1 MVEAKKLT
9 IALAG
14 NANVGKSVIFN
25 LLTGL
30 HQHVGNWPGK
40 TVERAE
46 GTLHFK
52 GYTIDIIDLPGIYSL
67 STYSLEEQVSREYIA
82 IEKPDIVI
90 DVVDAFALE
99 RNLFFTIQ
107 LLELETP
114 MVIALNQVDLAERRG
129 IKIDHEK
136 LPELLGVSVI
146 PTIAIKGFGIHEL
159 LEKAVS
165 TVKAGE
171 SKPVKVTYG
180 KEIEE
185 RVDKIESLLQGV
197 QIRYPPRWIA
207 IQLLEGDE
215 EITDIIEG
223 IDPTIVSNAE
233 EHAAGIEKIHG
244 EHRASVIAS
253 ERYSIAN
260 KIAIECQKIVSPER
274 PGLIERLDE
283 ITTHKV
289 FGYLIMAAALLS
301 VFFAIFTFG
310 DFLSSITADFFDTLF
325 KPITIEFGTAEAI
338 FWEGAVGGF
347 VAGITLILPYVLPFY
362 FFLSI
367 IEDSGYLPRI
377 AFLLDNVM
385 HRMGLHGKA
394 IIPLILGY
402 GCNVPACFSCRI
414 METQR
419 DRLIAAFVI
428 TLVPC
433 TARTIVI
440 LGLVGAFV
448 GIKWAFM
455 LYAIDLFIIFA
466 LGRIAFKVL
475 PGEAMGLIME
485 MPPYR
490 MPLMKNVLMQT
501 WSRAKSIIYI
511 VFPYYIVG
519 GVLLAA
525 LQIAG
530 FLEPVVEILSPITVG
545 WLGLPAI
552 SGILLIFGVVR
563 KELVVGTPAII
574 FGTTNLA
581 AIFTPI
587 QMIVIAL
594 VTMLYIPCI
603 ATIAALK
610 REFGLKKALYITVF
624 EIGFAIIVGGIA
636 LRLLM
641 VLGLP

>member
-1 MVEAKKLT
+1 MVEKKKLT

-25 LLTGL
+25 QLTKL

-40 TVERAE
+40 TIEKAE

-82 IEKPDIVI
+82 IENPDIVI
-90 DVVDAFALE
+90 NVVDASVLE
-99 RNLFFTIQ
+99 RNLFFTLQ

-114 MVIALNQVDLAERRG
+114 MIIALNQIDLTESKG
-129 IKIDHEK
+129 IKIDYEK
-136 LPELLGVSVI
+136 LQEILGIPVV
-146 PTIAIKGFGIHEL
+146 PTIAIKGFGIYEL
-159 LEKAVS
+159 LEKAIS
-165 TVKAGE
+165 AIEAGE
-171 SKPVKVTYG
+171 AKSTKITYSRRIEEG
-180 KEIEE
+180 INEIEALLH
-185 RVDKIESLLQGV
+185 RTKIK
-197 QIRYPPRWIA
+197 YPHRWVA
-207 IQLLEGDE
+207 IKLLEGDKD
-215 EITDIIEG
+215 ITDSIANV
-223 IDPTIVSNAE
+223 DSTIVSRVKE
-233 EHAAGIEKIHG
+233 IAGDIERIYD
-244 EHRASVIAS
+244 EPCPMIIAS
-253 ERYSIAN
+253 ERYDIVN
-260 KIAIECQKIVSPER
+260 KISIECQKIVSPEKPR
-274 PGLIERLDE
+274 LIERWDE

-289 FGYLIMAAALLS
+289 FGYLIMVATLFS
-301 VFFAIFTFG
+301 MFFAVFTFG
-310 DFLSSITADFFDTLF
+310 DFLSSLIEGFFDTLF
-325 KPITIEFGTAEAI
+325 KGITIEFGTAEAI
-338 FWEGAVGGF
+338 LWEGAVGGF
-347 VAGITLILPYVLPFY
+347 VAGITLVLPYVFPFY
-362 FFLSI
+362 FLLSI
-367 IEDSGYLPRI
+367 LEDSGYLPRI

-394 IIPLILGY
+394 LIPLILGY

-419 DRLIAAFVI
+419 ERLIAAFVI

-466 LGRIAFKVL
+466 LGRVAFKAL
-475 PGEAMGLIME
+475 PGEATGMIME
-485 MPPYR
+485 IPSYR
-490 MPLMKNVLMQT
+490 MPLMRNVLKET
-501 WSRAKSIIYI
+501 WLRTKSIIYM

-519 GVLLAA
+519 GVALGA

-530 FLEPVVEILSPITVG
+530 FLEPIGEILSPITVG

-552 SGILLIFGVVR
+552 SSILLIFGVVR
-563 KELVVGTPAII
+563 KELVIVMPAII
-574 FGTTNLA
+574 FGTANLA

-594 VTMLYIPCI
+594 VTILYIPCI
-603 ATIAALK
+603 STIVALK
-610 REFGLKKALYITVF
+610 REFGLNKTLYISAF
-624 EIGFAIIVGGIA
+624 EVGFAIVLGGIA

-641 VLGLP
+641 FLW